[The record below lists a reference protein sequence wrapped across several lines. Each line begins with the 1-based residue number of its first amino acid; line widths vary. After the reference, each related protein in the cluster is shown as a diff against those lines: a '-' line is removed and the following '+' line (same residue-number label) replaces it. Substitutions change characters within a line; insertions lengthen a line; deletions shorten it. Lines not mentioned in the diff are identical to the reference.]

1 MSHSGDVLYA
11 HVARTDTFLS
21 SHNSHS
27 LDLQNVLLL
36 VSVKSDSDCY
46 KALKSHVLADDF
58 TIGPLQLLDKSDIA
72 RNMLAQRNKSLN
84 ESAFGNQ
91 VSY

>member
-1 MSHSGDVLYA
+1 MFLLRGTMR
-11 HVARTDTFLS
+11 ARGTHITFVS
-21 SHNSHS
+21 SHNNHA

>member
-1 MSHSGDVLYA
+1 MMSHSCSVVLY
-11 HVARTDTFLS
+11 VSVICT
-21 SHNSHS
+21 HNTHA

-36 VSVKSDSDCY
+36 VRVKSDSDCY

>member
-1 MSHSGDVLYA
+1 MA
-11 HVARTDTFLS
+11 HISRLCRLPQ
-21 SHNSHS
+21 NSHT